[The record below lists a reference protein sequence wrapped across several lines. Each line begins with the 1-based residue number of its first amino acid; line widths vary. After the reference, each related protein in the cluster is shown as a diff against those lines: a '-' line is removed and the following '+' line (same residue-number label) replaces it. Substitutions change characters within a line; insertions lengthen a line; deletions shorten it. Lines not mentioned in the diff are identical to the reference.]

1 MKNTFTCIILF
12 IGLSI
17 TAQAQDLNA
26 RVQVLS
32 PKIQTSNKRVFQVL
46 ENAMKDFLNNRRWSN
61 DQILPQERVDCNF
74 VLNITAWDGS
84 SKYSGE
90 LQVQSTRPIYGS
102 TYTTTL
108 LSVNDRDF
116 DFVYTESQQL
126 DFNEQTF
133 QSNLTSVLAYYANVI
148 MGMDYDSFSRFGGTP
163 YFAKAQTIVTAAQ
176 GASYKGWN
184 AFDSNL
190 NRYWLTEN
198 LSNKRYAIIR
208 EFSYNYHRLG
218 LDLMSDNAANGRKAI
233 SAFLPDLS
241 KIDRQGTGTMLPQ
254 IFFAAKSDEF
264 VSIYSAADPQSRIQA
279 YNILNEADPS
289 NGNKYQALQKTN

>member
-1 MKNTFTCIILF
+1 MKNIFACIILF
-12 IGLSI
+12 IGFNL
-17 TAQAQDLNA
+17 TVKAQDLNA
-26 RVQVLS
+26 RISVLS

-90 LQVQSTRPIYGS
+90 LQVQSTRPTYGS
-102 TYTTTL
+102 TYTSTL

-116 DFVYTESQQL
+116 DFTYTEGQQL

-133 QSNLTSVLAYYANVI
+133 QSNITSVLAFYANII
-148 MGMDYDSFSRFGGTP
+148 MGLDYDSFSRFGGTP
-163 YFAKAQTIVTAAQ
+163 YFARAKTIVTAAQ

-190 NRYWLTEN
+190 NRYWLSEN
-198 LSNKRYAIIR
+198 LTNKRYAVLR
-208 EFSYNYHRLG
+208 DFSYNYHRLG

-233 SAFLPDLS
+233 STFLSDLS
-241 KIDRQGTGTMLPQ
+241 QIDRQGVGAMLPQ

-264 VSIYSAADPQSRIQA
+264 VSIFSAADPQSRIQA
-279 YNILNEADPS
+279 YNILNQADPS
-289 NGNKYQALQKTN
+289 NGNKYQALQKN